1 MSYSAFSV
9 IQGNFNKREPHN
21 MYSTSASLGCNI
33 TSNQV
38 ISSCDDH
45 YEASWKSRMQV
56 SAPNDAENMSITGLP
71 NTTSGATING
81 PISSSRSN
89 NITAFRSQNHNT
101 TPSSSERIVIN
112 VSGLKFE
119 THRETLEQYPDTL
132 LGSQAKRSRYY
143 DDGRREYFF
152 DRNRPAF
159 DAILF
164 YYQSSGK
171 LLRPPNVPMDVFAD
185 EIRFYELGD
194 EVLQRVERDE
204 GYIEEE
210 EPNLPQNELQRKIWQ
225 LFEYPDTSIGARIVA
240 VFSVFVI
247 TVSIVT
253 FCIETLPSFRYTEVT
268 RTVGNITK
276 TERIEIQ
283 DDKKMPWFAIESA
296 CIVWFTFEYVMRFLS
311 APQKCQFV
319 RSFLNL
325 IDVIAILP
333 FYITLPMESSSVGS
347 LGVLRVIRLVRVFRI
362 FKLSRHSRGLQ
373 ILGHTLRASL
383 RELGLLIFFLLIGVI
398 LFSSAVYY
406 AEGGEKETF
415 RSIPDAFWWAVVT
428 MTTVG
433 YGDMKP
439 VTVWGKIVGSLCAI
453 SGVLTIALPVPV
465 IVSNFNYFYHRENE
479 IRAAEAN
486 KKDKTKQQ
494 AEKKEREER
503 EEREAKEMEVKR
515 LLDDKN
521 NKTDQN
527 GGMNGPSLHSSENEY
542 VEPGKSDKLSK
553 RNVIV
558 KTNPDVQLQ
567 IEERQNDNKFQF
579 ETGV

>member
-1 MSYSAFSV
+1 M
-9 IQGNFNKREPHN
+9 Q
-21 MYSTSASLGCNI
+21 
-33 TSNQV
+33 
-38 ISSCDDH
+38 ISSF
-45 YEASWKSRMQV
+45 
-56 SAPNDAENMSITGLP
+56 NDPENMSISGLP

-89 NITAFRSQNHNT
+89 NISTYRSQNHNS

-119 THRETLEQYPDTL
+119 THKETLEQYPDTL
-132 LGSQAKRSRYY
+132 LGNHAKRLRYY

-204 GYIEEE
+204 GYIEEA
-210 EPNLPQNELQRKIWQ
+210 EPILPQNELQRKIWQ

-253 FCIETLPSFRYTEVT
+253 FCIETLPNFRYTDKVITTGNTT
-268 RTVGNITK
+268 RTIRV
-276 TERIEIQ
+276 EIQ
-283 DDKKMPWFAIESA
+283 DDKKMPWFAIESG

-311 APQKCQFV
+311 APEKCKFV

-415 RSIPDAFWWAVVT
+415 HSIPDAFWWAVVT

-465 IVSNFNYFYHRENE
+465 IVSNFNYFYHR
-479 IRAAEAN
+479 
-486 KKDKTKQQ
+486 
-494 AEKKEREER
+494 
-503 EEREAKEMEVKR
+503 
-515 LLDDKN
+515 
-521 NKTDQN
+521 
-527 GGMNGPSLHSSENEY
+527 
-542 VEPGKSDKLSK
+542 
-553 RNVIV
+553 
-558 KTNPDVQLQ
+558 
-567 IEERQNDNKFQF
+567 
-579 ETGV
+579 

>member
-1 MSYSAFSV
+1 
-9 IQGNFNKREPHN
+9 
-21 MYSTSASLGCNI
+21 
-33 TSNQV
+33 
-38 ISSCDDH
+38 
-45 YEASWKSRMQV
+45 
-56 SAPNDAENMSITGLP
+56 MSITGIP
-71 NTTSGATING
+71 NATSTANG
-81 PISSSRSN
+81 PINNSTRSN
-89 NITAFRSQNHNT
+89 NATPFRGLNHSNQAIV
-101 TPSSSERIVIN
+101 PSERVGIN

-119 THRETLEQYPDTL
+119 THLETLEQYPDTL
-132 LGSQAKRSRYY
+132 LGSPSKRARYF
-143 DDGRREYFF
+143 DDVRKEYFF

-164 YYQSSGK
+164 YYQSGGK

-185 EIRFYELGD
+185 EIRFYQLGD
-194 EVLQRVERDE
+194 DVLQRVERDE

-210 EPNLPQNELQRKIWQ
+210 KPILPENEIQRKIWQ
-225 LFEYPDTSIGARIVA
+225 LFEFPDTSIGARIVA

-253 FCIETLPSFRYTEVT
+253 FCIETLPQFRYTWVETTTGNVT
-268 RTVGNITK
+268 QRVRK
-276 TERIEIQ
+276 EIQ
-283 DDKKMPWFAIESA
+283 DDKKMPWFAIESG
-296 CIVWFTFEYVMRFLS
+296 CIVWFTFEYIMRFLS
-311 APQKCQFV
+311 APQKCLFV

-325 IDVIAILP
+325 IDIVAILP
-333 FYITLPMESSSVGS
+333 YYITLPMESSNVSS

-465 IVSNFNYFYHRENE
+465 IVSNFNYFYHR
-479 IRAAEAN
+479 
-486 KKDKTKQQ
+486 
-494 AEKKEREER
+494 
-503 EEREAKEMEVKR
+503 
-515 LLDDKN
+515 
-521 NKTDQN
+521 
-527 GGMNGPSLHSSENEY
+527 
-542 VEPGKSDKLSK
+542 
-553 RNVIV
+553 
-558 KTNPDVQLQ
+558 
-567 IEERQNDNKFQF
+567 
-579 ETGV
+579 